1 MITCKFRNEGRLV
14 LQSRFFKFLA
24 ATLLIFL
31 IVLVGSHITFI
42 FRPLVVFFQ
51 TLFIPFLIAGVLFY
65 LLRPIVNLLHSYKV
79 PRTVAILL
87 IYIIL
92 IALITLL
99 VFLVGPVLQRQ
110 VMNLVNNAP
119 MLFDELRRL
128 FIQIED
134 NDWLARFQETENF
147 SLEEVVTNFTNY
159 MYEAFDFI
167 ATNVAG
173 FIGLVTNVILVLIII
188 PFVLFYLLK
197 DGNKGPKQMLRL
209 LPEKQQEE
217 GLKVLRDM
225 DDKLASYIQG
235 QVIVSV
241 CVGVLM
247 YIAFLI
253 IGIDY
258 SLILALVAMFTNI
271 VPFIGPWIGTIPAV
285 IVALIDSPIMV
296 LWVVLAIVIV
306 QQIESN
312 LISPQVMGRKL
323 AVHPLTIIILILVG
337 GRFAGFFGLILA
349 VPLYAITKV
358 VISHFYRL
366 IQLRKSNDNDLN
378 I

>member
-1 MITCKFRNEGRLV
+1 M

-378 I
+378 S